1 MVGLGWNRVR
11 PWAAWALLVAVGCGQ
26 TNQPNSHGSGGSN
39 AGVGGQGMAGKAASN
54 SEAGSAGD
62 VTNVGGAAATA
73 GSSGT
78 SAGTGGTSAGGDT
91 GGVGGQSAGSG
102 GGGTGGQV
110 QEPSAIQKVKPSPG
124 CGKDA
129 QQALGEFVMHTIQTS
144 GVKEANCAAKL
155 GGQPKCGPWSLLR
168 EYHLWLPPAY
178 AKDKPYPLV
187 VQGPGCGAN
196 GTNVYSL
203 SPTNTA
209 ADAGVGGTVIRV
221 GLTPPPN
228 SIGHG
233 TNENQGCF
241 DDKEGDDSVDFVFY
255 EKLLDQ
261 LKTELCYD
269 ENRVFV
275 NGNSSGSWL
284 ANELVVKYAGDTK
297 GHAVRGIIANTGG
310 LPTEPAFTPTPSGK
324 PYAGVWVVE
333 VGDQSSSFSGW
344 KYAVS
349 KAMQVGGCEANSFDA
364 AQTTAFPVGGG
375 ALATSCKRIEGC
387 NTLYPLIVCA
397 LPGNGHGAHDE
408 TVNPA
413 AATFL
418 DMLAAP

>member
-1 MVGLGWNRVR
+1 MVGSRWNRVS
-11 PWAAWALLVAVGCGQ
+11 PWAACALLVAVACGQ
-26 TNQPNSHGSGGSN
+26 TNQPNSQGFGGGD
-39 AGVGGQGMAGKAASN
+39 AGVGGSGMAGKATSN
-54 SEAGSAGD
+54 PEAGSASDLTNAGGD
-62 VTNVGGAAATA
+62 QATA
-73 GSSGT
+73 GVGGT
-78 SAGTGGTSAGGDT
+78 SAGSGAGGDT
-91 GGVGGQSAGSG
+91 GGVGGQTPSAGSG
-102 GGGTGGQV
+102 GGGTGGQA
-110 QEPSAIQKVKPSPG
+110 EDPNAIQKVKPSPG
-124 CGKDA
+124 CGKDVA
-129 QQALGEFVMHTIQTS
+129 QALGEFVKHTIQTS

-178 AKDKPYPLV
+178 AKNEPYPLV
-187 VQGPGCGAN
+187 VQGPGCGAD

-203 SPTNTA
+203 SPTNTD

-221 GLTPPPN
+221 GLTPAPN

-241 DDKEGDDSVDFVFY
+241 DDREGDDSVDFVFY

-284 ANELVVKYAGDTK
+284 ANELVVKYAGDTR
-297 GHAVRGIIANTGG
+297 GHAVRGVISNTGG
-310 LPTEPAFTPTPSGK
+310 LPSEPQYAPTASGK
-324 PYAGVWVVE
+324 PYAGLWVLE
-333 VGDQSSSFSGW
+333 TGDSSSSFSTP

-349 KAMQVGGCEANSFDA
+349 KAMQAAGCTANSYDV
-364 AQTTAFPVGGG
+364 AQTVAFPVGDGT
-375 ALATSCKRIEGC
+375 LATSCKRVDGC
-387 NTLYPLIVCA
+387 GTLFPLIVCA
-397 LPGNGHGAHDE
+397 LPGNSHGSHAE
-408 TVNPA
+408 VVNPA
-413 AATFL
+413 AAAFI